1 MDLPVIF
8 SKGWFIYLR
17 KLVLAL
23 KHTPP
28 LTELTR
34 KYGMYSKL
42 NLVTLVYPY
51 PIPHPPTPSFQHTHT
66 PTCIHSLGFPLW
78 GGIGGSP
85 YYSTNWLVPPCSF
98 WPFYSKCSPPSKD
111 RCQNNNGSLAKKNI
125 KLSVNSCFCST
136 VFFR

>member
-66 PTCIHSLGFPLW
+66 YMHTLPRVSLVGRDWGDPPTTQQIGLSPHAVFGHFVQNAPPLQKT
-78 GGIGGSP
+78 GVKIIMG
-85 YYSTNWLVPPCSF
+85 V
-98 WPFYSKCSPPSKD
+98 
-111 RCQNNNGSLAKKNI
+111 
-125 KLSVNSCFCST
+125 
-136 VFFR
+136 

>member
-28 LTELTR
+28 PPPLDRIDQKIWHVL
-34 KYGMYSKL
+34 KNQPCDIGL
-42 NLVTLVYPY
+42 PL
-51 PIPHPPTPSFQHTHT
+51 PHPRLFNTHT

-98 WPFYSKCSPPSKD
+98 WPFCSKCSPPSKD